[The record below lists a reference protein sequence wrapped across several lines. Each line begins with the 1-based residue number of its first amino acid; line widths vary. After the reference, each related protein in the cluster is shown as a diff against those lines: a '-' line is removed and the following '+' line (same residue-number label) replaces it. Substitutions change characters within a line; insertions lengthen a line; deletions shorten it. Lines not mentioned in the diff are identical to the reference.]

1 MKRLVHIVFALVGA
15 LVVVGSCNR
24 LPRPAATPSQR
35 GIYWTL
41 EGIDSLMWKEPDS
54 ALKVMMEFAAKV
66 EADSMD
72 AFEGHYCQLLIS
84 ELLYKNDWG
93 QSNREE
99 LLKAVGYFDSIVD
112 GADGRNADARGKADA
127 RGASLQRDVF
137 LDARAHYINGVG
149 FYEKGDV
156 VNACAEYL
164 KTLEVMEAHFEE
176 NELVGHKARF
186 LAYTYNRLGDLFSE
200 QFMMESAITCYE
212 CALVYCKIETTSP
225 IGIPNILY
233 RIGKQYD
240 KINEIDKA
248 RKYYVQALEC
258 MTDTNNLVYR
268 DIVASK
274 AVSDYQYGVG
284 LDQLLNELRRIIVLA
299 DDETERINRFL
310 TIGALFYEEGIYDS
324 ALYYLT
330 PVFENTDNRLS
341 QISAA
346 EYIRNVYDS
355 IGEMVEADVCIR
367 FLANQKKSDGM
378 TKAVVSKLEA
388 MFKNYQD
395 QKQEKQI
402 AIEREKAMRKALG
415 IIIPIIVVVLVVYFA
430 LILRNKKQLK
440 KQQEEADRVLGE
452 TEQEHEKE
460 LRLWQTEAEKTLEET
475 VKKHEEA
482 LKTKDSQHEQEMK
495 AKQAEAMQQME
506 AAQRSHEEELKRQQA
521 ETERLLEEAERKHQQ
536 KMEDMMKRHEA
547 ELRLQKDQSD
557 KEIEQTRQRHEAE
570 LEAERLAHQQEME
583 TKEQAVRHERE
594 QYEEE
599 LRHRDEESN
608 QRLEEAE
615 LKHQQKMEEMMKRHE
630 AELRI
635 QKDQSVKEIEQ
646 TRQRHEA
653 ELESERL
660 AYQKER
666 EGLQLSLQ
674 LSKRNVNALQEE
686 LGRKRTDAEGHYEAF
701 LKEPVCVKINDA
713 VRDLQITTRKPY
725 TSYRLNFD
733 EETLA
738 QFGQVVSAYYGE
750 VKPALLC
757 LYPGIAQEDLLL
769 CYLYLLGMENKQ
781 IAVVR
786 QREYSTVRKQAG
798 ELKRR
803 LGIEESV
810 RDYVLGVAGVEE
822 FVEE

>member
-1 MKRLVHIVFALVGA
+1 MKWWFSIGIVLMVVLAGCGYSPDSPALTG
-15 LVVVGSCNR
+15 
-24 LPRPAATPSQR
+24 TPSQR
-35 GIYWTL
+35 GTVYRTL

-84 ELLYKNDWG
+84 ELLYKNYKQ
-93 QSNREE
+93 QSNRDD
-99 LLKAVGYFDSIVD
+99 LLRAVGYFDSIVAAD
-112 GADGRNADARGKADA
+112 GYKADGRKVDT
-127 RGASLQRDVF
+127 RGASLRERNVF
-137 LDARAHYINGVG
+137 LDARAHYINGAG
-149 FYEKGDV
+149 FYERNDV

-164 KTLEVMEAHFEE
+164 KALEVMEEQFEE
-176 NELVGHKARF
+176 KELTGKKAVF
-186 LAYTYNRLGDLFSE
+186 MFYAYNRLLTLFSA
-200 QFMMESAITCYE
+200 QFMMGPAIECGEKALAYCQKESSLFKE
-212 CALVYCKIETTSP
+212 
-225 IGIPNILY
+225 IPTAY
-233 RIGKQYD
+233 YHIGKQYD
-240 KINEIDKA
+240 KMGEKDVARRYYGQAIEGLSDIN
-248 RKYYVQALEC
+248 
-258 MTDTNNLVYR
+258 NPVYR
-268 DIVASK
+268 DVVSTK
-274 AVSDYQYGVG
+274 ALCDYQVG
-284 LDQLLNELRRIIVLA
+284 LKA
-299 DDETERINRFL
+299 DASITAIKKMLDYANSEKETLTRLL
-310 TIGALFYEEGIYDS
+310 TIGGIFTVEQSFDS
-324 ALYYLT
+324 AIYYLE
-330 PVFENTDNRLS
+330 PVFENKDDVSL
-341 QISAA
+341 QIRAA
-346 EYIRNVYDS
+346 EYLLVDYDHLGDKAKS
-355 IGEMVEADVCIR
+355 DECMR
-367 FLANQKKSDGM
+367 FLANHKKTDGE
-378 TKAVVSKLEA
+378 TKALVSELEA
-388 MFKNYQD
+388 MFKNYQN

-415 IIIPIIVVVLVVYFA
+415 IIIPIIVVVLVVYFV

-440 KQQEEADRVLGE
+440 KQQEEADRMLGE

-536 KMEDMMKRHEA
+536 KMEEMMKRHEA

-570 LEAERLAHQQEME
+570 LEAERLA
-583 TKEQAVRHERE
+583 
-594 QYEEE
+594 
-599 LRHRDEESN
+599 
-608 QRLEEAE
+608 
-615 LKHQQKMEEMMKRHE
+615 
-630 AELRI
+630 
-635 QKDQSVKEIEQ
+635 
-646 TRQRHEA
+646 
-653 ELESERL
+653 
-660 AYQKER
+660 YQKER
-666 EGLQLSLQ
+666 EELQLSLQ
-674 LSKRNVNALQEE
+674 LSKRNVNTLQEE
-686 LGRKRTDAEGHYEAF
+686 LGRKRTDAKGHYEAF
-701 LKEPVCVKINDA
+701 VREPVCVKINDA

-725 TSYRLNFD
+725 TSYRVNFD
-733 EETLA
+733 DETLT

-757 LYPGIAQEDLLL
+757 LYPSIAQEDLLL

>member
-1 MKRLVHIVFALVGA
+1 MKWLRCILGLGLLLAVMVGCKPHTTSP
-15 LVVVGSCNR
+15 LPSPGGEGVVSR
-24 LPRPAATPSQR
+24 
-35 GIYWTL
+35 TL
-41 EGIDSLMWKEPDS
+41 ENIDSLMWRQPDS
-54 ALKVMMEFAAKV
+54 ALTVMLEFAGSA
-66 EADSMD
+66 EADSLD
-72 AFEGHYCQLLIS
+72 EFNGHYCQVLVA

-112 GADGRNADARGKADA
+112 GADGRNADARGV
-127 RGASLQRDVF
+127 SLQRDVF

-176 NELVGHKARF
+176 NELVGLKARF

-212 CALVYCKIETTSP
+212 YALEYCKIEPTSP

-240 KINEIDKA
+240 KKNELEKA
-248 RKYYVQALEC
+248 GLYYSQALESIIE
-258 MTDTNNLVYR
+258 TDNSVYR
-268 DIVASK
+268 DIVSSK
-274 AVSDYQYGVG
+274 ALCDYKIGVSSEQS
-284 LDQLLNELRRIIVLA
+284 LDELSVIHMQANTENERLNRY
-299 DDETERINRFL
+299 L
-310 TIGALFYEEGIYDS
+310 TIGGILYYEDNYDS
-324 ALYYLT
+324 ALYYLK
-330 PVFENTDNRLS
+330 PVFENREAGLQD
-341 QISAA
+341 QAA
-346 EYIRNVYDS
+346 NYLYIIYGKQDDRAQLDS
-355 IGEMVEADVCIR
+355 IMHFITSRKKMEGE
-367 FLANQKKSDGM
+367 N
-378 TKAVVSKLEA
+378 KALVSELEA
-388 MFKNYQD
+388 MFKNYQNK
-395 QKQEKQI
+395 KQERL
-402 AIEREKAMRKALG
+402 AEIEREKAMKKALG
-415 IIIPIIVVVLVVYFA
+415 VVIPIIVVVLVVYFV

-440 KQQEEADRVLGE
+440 EQQAEADRVLGE

-536 KMEDMMKRHEA
+536 KMEEMMKRHEA

-570 LEAERLAHQQEME
+570 LEAERLA
-583 TKEQAVRHERE
+583 
-594 QYEEE
+594 
-599 LRHRDEESN
+599 
-608 QRLEEAE
+608 
-615 LKHQQKMEEMMKRHE
+615 
-630 AELRI
+630 
-635 QKDQSVKEIEQ
+635 
-646 TRQRHEA
+646 
-653 ELESERL
+653 
-660 AYQKER
+660 YQKER
-666 EGLQLSLQ
+666 EELQLSLQ
-674 LSKRNVNALQEE
+674 LSKRNVNTLQEE
-686 LGRKRTDAEGHYEAF
+686 LGRKRTDAKGHYEAF
-701 LKEPVCVKINDA
+701 LREPVCVKINDA

-725 TSYRLNFD
+725 TSYRVNFD
-733 EETLA
+733 DETLA

-757 LYPGIAQEDLLL
+757 LYPSIAQEDLLL

>member
-1 MKRLVHIVFALVGA
+1 MKWWFPIGIVLMVVLAGCGYSPDSPALTG
-15 LVVVGSCNR
+15 
-24 LPRPAATPSQR
+24 TPSQTGTAYR
-35 GIYWTL
+35 ML
-41 EGIDSLMWKEPDS
+41 EGIDSLMWRQPDS
-54 ALKVMMEFAAKV
+54 ALTVMLEFARSA
-66 EADSMD
+66 EADSLD
-72 AFEGHYCQLLIS
+72 EFNGHYCQVLIS

-310 TIGALFYEEGIYDS
+310 TIGSLFYEEGIYDS

-367 FLANQKKSDGM
+367 FLANQKKSDGT

-395 QKQEKQI
+395 QKQVRQVE
-402 AIEREKAMRKALG
+402 IERERVMKKALG
-415 IIIPIIVVVLVVYFA
+415 VVIPIIVVVLVVYFV

-440 KQQEEADRVLGE
+440 KQQEEADRMLGE

-536 KMEDMMKRHEA
+536 KMEEMMKRHEA

-570 LEAERLAHQQEME
+570 LEAERLA
-583 TKEQAVRHERE
+583 
-594 QYEEE
+594 
-599 LRHRDEESN
+599 
-608 QRLEEAE
+608 
-615 LKHQQKMEEMMKRHE
+615 
-630 AELRI
+630 
-635 QKDQSVKEIEQ
+635 
-646 TRQRHEA
+646 
-653 ELESERL
+653 
-660 AYQKER
+660 YQKER
-666 EGLQLSLQ
+666 EELQLSLQ
-674 LSKRNVNALQEE
+674 LSKRNVNTLQEE
-686 LGRKRTDAEGHYEAF
+686 LGRKRTDAKGHYEAF
-701 LKEPVCVKINDA
+701 VREPVCVKINDA

-725 TSYRLNFD
+725 TSYRVNFD
-733 EETLA
+733 DETLT
-738 QFGQVVSAYYGE
+738 QFGQVVTAYYGE

-757 LYPGIAQEDLLL
+757 LYPSIAQEDLLL

>member
-1 MKRLVHIVFALVGA
+1 MTNFAGMKWWFSIGIVLMVVLAGCGYSPDSPALTG
-15 LVVVGSCNR
+15 
-24 LPRPAATPSQR
+24 TPSQR
-35 GIYWTL
+35 GTAYRTL

-84 ELLYKNDWG
+84 ELLYKNYKQ
-93 QSNREE
+93 QSNRDD
-99 LLKAVGYFDSIVD
+99 LLRAVGYFDSIVV
-112 GADGRNADARGKADA
+112 ADGYKKDGRKMDA
-127 RGASLQRDVF
+127 RGASLRERNVF
-137 LDARAHYINGVG
+137 LDARAHYINGAG
-149 FYEKGDV
+149 FYERNDV

-164 KTLEVMEAHFEE
+164 KALEVMEEQFEE
-176 NELVGHKARF
+176 KELTGKKAVF
-186 LAYTYNRLGDLFSE
+186 MFYAYNRLLELFSA
-200 QFMMESAITCYE
+200 QFMMDP
-212 CALVYCKIETTSP
+212 ALFCGEKALSCCQNEPSLSKETPNTYYH
-225 IGIPNILY
+225 IG
-233 RIGKQYD
+233 RQYD
-240 KINEIDKA
+240 KMGEKEVA
-248 RKYYVQALEC
+248 RKYYGQAIEGLS
-258 MTDTNNLVYR
+258 DINNPVYR
-268 DIVASK
+268 DVVSTK
-274 AVSDYQYGVG
+274 ALCDYQVG
-284 LDQLLNELRRIIVLA
+284 LEA
-299 DDETERINRFL
+299 DASITAIKKMLDYANSEKETLTRLL
-310 TIGALFYEEGIYDS
+310 TIGGIFTVEQSFDS
-324 ALYYLT
+324 AIYYLE
-330 PVFENTDNRLS
+330 PVFENKNDVSL
-341 QISAA
+341 QIRAA
-346 EYIRNVYDS
+346 EYLLVDYDHLGDKAKS
-355 IGEMVEADVCIR
+355 DECMR
-367 FLANQKKSDGM
+367 FLANHKKTDGE
-378 TKAVVSKLEA
+378 TKALVSELEA
-388 MFKNYQD
+388 MFKNYQN
-395 QKQEKQI
+395 QKQERQ
-402 AIEREKAMRKALG
+402 AEIERERAMKKALG
-415 IIIPIIVVVLVVYFA
+415 IIIPIIVVVLVVYFV

-440 KQQEEADRVLGE
+440 KQQEEADRMLGE

-536 KMEDMMKRHEA
+536 KMEEMMQRHEA

-570 LEAERLAHQQEME
+570 LEAERLA
-583 TKEQAVRHERE
+583 
-594 QYEEE
+594 
-599 LRHRDEESN
+599 
-608 QRLEEAE
+608 
-615 LKHQQKMEEMMKRHE
+615 
-630 AELRI
+630 
-635 QKDQSVKEIEQ
+635 
-646 TRQRHEA
+646 
-653 ELESERL
+653 
-660 AYQKER
+660 YQKER
-666 EGLQLSLQ
+666 EELQLSLQ
-674 LSKRNVNALQEE
+674 LSKRNVNTLQEE
-686 LGRKRTDAEGHYEAF
+686 LGRKRTDAKGHYEAF
-701 LKEPVCVKINDA
+701 VREPVCVKINDA

-725 TSYRLNFD
+725 TSYRVNFD
-733 EETLA
+733 DETLT

-757 LYPGIAQEDLLL
+757 LYPSIAQEDLLL

>member
-1 MKRLVHIVFALVGA
+1 MALMVA
-15 LVVVGSCNR
+15 CDPKEKVVEPMEKP
-24 LPRPAATPSQR
+24 LLELAT
-35 GIYWTL
+35 
-41 EGIDSLMWKEPDS
+41 IDSLMWRQPDS
-54 ALKVMMEFAAKV
+54 AFALLKQFAASPQ
-66 EADSMD
+66 ADSLD
-72 AFEGHYCQLLIS
+72 EFNGHYCQLLIS
-84 ELLYKNDWG
+84 ELLYKNYKQ
-93 QSNREE
+93 QSNRDD
-99 LLKAVGYFDSIVD
+99 LLQAVGYFDSIVV
-112 GADGRNADARGKADA
+112 ADGYKKDGRKADA
-127 RGASLQRDVF
+127 RGASLRERNVF
-137 LDARAHYINGVG
+137 LDARAHYINGTG
-149 FYEKGDV
+149 FYEKGDMV
-156 VNACAEYL
+156 QTCDEYL
-164 KTLEVMEAHFEE
+164 AALELMEKNFEKE
-176 NELVGHKARF
+176 KLLGTRAQF
-186 LAYTYNRLGDLFSE
+186 MALIYNRLGDLFSE
-200 QFMMESAITCYE
+200 QYMMECAILCYE
-212 CALVYCKIETTSP
+212 NAYSFCLIETTSSQ
-225 IGIPNILY
+225 GISRTLY
-233 RIGKQYD
+233 NIGKQYD
-240 KINEIDKA
+240 KIGEKEIA
-248 RKYYVQALEC
+248 EKYYEQAMKEVQ
-258 MTDTNNLVYR
+258 DTNSLVYR
-268 DIVASK
+268 DIMSTK
-274 AVSDYQYGVG
+274 ALYDYSIGYGIEPS
-284 LDQLLNELRRIIVLA
+284 LNVFRQVIAQSQSEKEKL
-299 DDETERINRFL
+299 TRFL
-310 TIGALFYEEGIYDS
+310 TIGDLFFEEGVYDSAIVYLDLVFENKAEQCSQIQAASLLRVIYDS
-324 ALYYLT
+324 L
-330 PVFENTDNRLS
+330 ENKEKL
-341 QISAA
+341 
-346 EYIRNVYDS
+346 E
-355 IGEMVEADVCIR
+355 ECIC
-367 FLANQKKSDGM
+367 FLADYKKTEGE
-378 TKAVVSKLEA
+378 TKALVSKLEA
-388 MFKNYQD
+388 MYKNYQNK
-395 QKQEKQI
+395 KQERQ
-402 AIEREKAMRKALG
+402 AEIERERAMKKALG
-415 IIIPIIVVVLVVYFA
+415 IIIPIIVVVLVVYFV

-440 KQQEEADRVLGE
+440 KQQEEADRMLGE

-536 KMEDMMKRHEA
+536 KMEEMMKRHEA

-570 LEAERLAHQQEME
+570 LEAERLTHQQEME

-653 ELESERL
+653 ELEAERL

-666 EGLQLSLQ
+666 EELQLSLQ
-674 LSKRNVNALQEE
+674 LSKRSVNTLQEE
-686 LGRKRTDAEGHYEAF
+686 LGRKRTDAKGHYEAF
-701 LKEPVCVKINDA
+701 VREPVCVKINDA

-725 TSYRLNFD
+725 TSYRVNFD
-733 EETLA
+733 DETLT

-757 LYPGIAQEDLLL
+757 LYPSIAQEDLLL

>member
-1 MKRLVHIVFALVGA
+1 MKFRWLILF
-15 LVVVGSCNR
+15 LVVVMTAC
-24 LPRPAATPSQR
+24 TPSAETRHGASLSDDAIQETHHGTALPNDGVR
-35 GIYWTL
+35 ETQNL
-41 EGIDSLMWKEPDS
+41 ASLQAIDSLMWRQPDS
-54 ALKVMMEFAAKV
+54 ALVVMQGFAGST
-66 EADSMD
+66 EADSLD
-72 AFEGHYCQLLIS
+72 VFEGHYCQVLIS
-84 ELLYKNDWG
+84 ELLYKNYYA
-93 QSNREE
+93 QSNRAE
-99 LLKAVGYFDSIVD
+99 LLQAVGYFDSILGMD
-112 GADGRNADARGKADA
+112 GADTRGVSPQ
-127 RGASLQRDVF
+127 RGASLRERNVF
-137 LDARAHYINGVG
+137 LDARAHYINGAG
-149 FYEKGDV
+149 LYERNDV

-164 KTLEVMEAHFEE
+164 KALEAMEEQFEE
-176 NELVGHKARF
+176 SALTCKRAQFMANI
-186 LAYTYNRLGDLFSE
+186 YNRLGDLFSE

-233 RIGKQYD
+233 RIGKQYH
-240 KINEIDKA
+240 KINEIGKA
-248 RKYYVQALEC
+248 RQYFGQALEC
-258 MTDTNNLVYR
+258 MTDANNLVYR

-274 AVSDYQYGVG
+274 AVSDYQYGIG
-284 LDQLLNELRRIIVLA
+284 LDQLMNELRRIIVLA
-299 DDETERINRFL
+299 DDETERLNRFL

-346 EYIRNVYDS
+346 EYMRNVYDS
-355 IGEMVEADVCIR
+355 IGEMAEVDVCIR

-415 IIIPIIVVVLVVYFA
+415 IIIPIIVVVLVVYFV

-440 KQQEEADRVLGE
+440 KQQEEADRMLGE

-506 AAQRSHEEELKRQQA
+506 AALRSHEEELKRQQA
-521 ETERLLEEAERKHQQ
+521 ETERQLEEAERKHQQ
-536 KMEDMMKRHEA
+536 KVEDM
-547 ELRLQKDQSD
+547 
-557 KEIEQTRQRHEAE
+557 
-570 LEAERLAHQQEME
+570 
-583 TKEQAVRHERE
+583 V
-594 QYEEE
+594 
-599 LRHRDEESN
+599 
-608 QRLEEAE
+608 
-615 LKHQQKMEEMMKRHE
+615 KRHE

-635 QKDQSVKEIEQ
+635 QKDQSEKEIEQ
-646 TRQRHEA
+646 TRQRHKA
-653 ELESERL
+653 ELEAERS

-666 EGLQLSLQ
+666 EELQLSLQ
-674 LSKRNVNALQEE
+674 LSKRNVNTLQEE
-686 LGRKRTDAEGHYEAF
+686 LGRKRTDAKGHYEAF
-701 LKEPVCVKINDA
+701 VREPVCVKINDA

-725 TSYRLNFD
+725 TSYHVNFD
-733 EETLA
+733 DETLT

-757 LYPGIAQEDLLL
+757 LYPSIAQEDLLL